1 MHNSDADFLENPN
14 LILKLPKNP
23 SARLLVHSEYM
34 PSSINLLGS
43 HRSKLFNNVS
53 IRPQNW
59 GKNPPQGKKF
69 WGNVTTFYV
78 AKKKNVV
85 T

>member
-1 MHNSDADFLENPN
+1 MS
-14 LILKLPKNP
+14 LI
-23 SARLLVHSEYM
+23 RLLNTIIGSYICIVHPET
-34 PSSINLLGS
+34 NLFHMGTY
-43 HRSKLFNNVS
+43 HVEC
-53 IRPQNW
+53 RPQNW